1 MGGMEDGGLKRKE
14 LCGDDGG
21 EDVFEREVKNK
32 IGDINGSFLLGFFID
47 LSLLSLFVQTLCVL
61 VFSFLFALIL
71 EILVCVKSVFVSGDF
86 HF

>member
-32 IGDINGSFLLGFFID
+32 IGDMNGSFLLAFFIEIF
-47 LSLLSLFVQTLCVL
+47 LPSLFV
-61 VFSFLFALIL
+61 
-71 EILVCVKSVFVSGDF
+71 
-86 HF
+86 